1 MSKGNYDMGIA
12 FDGDGDRILI
22 ISSQGTILDGDDI
35 LFILSQKMPPKFGCC
50 RYANDKQSTGAS
62 LPKK

>member
-22 ISSQGTILDGDDI
+22 ISSEGTILDGDEFYSYF
-35 LFILSQKMPPKFGCC
+35 LRKC
-50 RYANDKQSTGAS
+50 
-62 LPKK
+62 LPIRVL